1 LLARK
6 FESDRDR
13 IIALLDQVDSA
24 VDLAE
29 PFSRVREAVAEARKM
44 GVTNRA
50 A

>member
-1 LLARK
+1 VL
-6 FESDRDR
+6 DR
-13 IIALLDQVDSA
+13 IDPS

-29 PFSRVREAVAEARKM
+29 PFARIREAVNEARRM